1 MPGYSVR
8 CNRCSV
14 TGGDHVLLSSGT
26 EWSHTM
32 SVLPGSIREPDR
44 VVLVRLVARGL
55 SEGTITLEDVKGLT
69 GREIRALLAER
80 TGAQSGP
87 TAYTLGQ
94 AEQEVDSSLVE
105 VRLKTREQ

>member
-1 MPGYSVR
+1 
-8 CNRCSV
+8 
-14 TGGDHVLLSSGT
+14 
-26 EWSHTM
+26 M